1 MELPYDPVIPLL
13 GTYSEKT
20 RVQKDTCIPLFTV
33 AQFTIVRTWNQPKFP
48 PTEKWIKMCYVHTM
62 KCYSAIKQNDLLINT
77 ACMNLENIMLSGRSQ
92 SQKNLTLYD
101 FVYMRSL
108 E

>member
-1 MELPYDPVIPLL
+1 MTKKWKQLKYPLSD
-13 GTYSEKT
+13 GYT
-20 RVQKDTCIPLFTV
+20 RCGS
-33 AQFTIVRTWNQPKFP
+33 
-48 PTEKWIKMCYVHTM
+48 HTM